1 MTPNEVITEVRRL
14 IQDTKVTYRYS
25 DTVLLG
31 FVNQTLKKM
40 AVLRP
45 DLFAVIADFTTVANT
60 VLQSCPTDSVRL
72 MQIFQIKSGDAVT
85 EVSKETLDQMYPNW
99 VNEVAGIPVNFMRH
113 VRNPNKFF
121 VYPRP
126 SSGVI
131 LVGEYAQS
139 PATYALND
147 TVALLPDAYL
157 TSVVEGAVYLAESV
171 DNEHVSSGR
180 AKLFQ
185 DAFVQGLGVSLQ
197 SRVIT
202 DTEAGGLDPK
212 QVI

>member
-1 MTPNEVITEVRRL
+1 MTPNEAITEVRRL
-14 IQDTKVTYRYS
+14 IQDTKTPYRYS

-40 AVLRP
+40 VVLRP
-45 DLFAVIADFTTVANT
+45 DLFAVIGDFATVAST

-72 MQIFQIKSGDAVT
+72 MQIFQVKNGDAVT
-85 EVSKETLDQMYPNW
+85 EVSKETLDRMYPNW
-99 VNEVAGIPVNFMRH
+99 VNEAAGVPVNFMRH

-126 SSGVI
+126 TAGIV

-139 PATYALND
+139 PAAYALND
-147 TVALLPDAYL
+147 TIALLPDAYL
-157 TSVVEGAVYLAESV
+157 TSVVEGTIYLAESI
-171 DNEHVSSGR
+171 DNEHVNSGR

-185 DAFVQGLGVSLQ
+185 DAFTQGLGVGLQ
-197 SRVIT
+197 ARVVT
-202 DTEAGGLDPK
+202 DTEEGGLDPR

>member
-14 IQDTKVTYRYS
+14 IQDTKAPFRYS
-25 DTVLLG
+25 DAVMLG

-40 AVLRP
+40 VVLRP
-45 DLFAVIADFTTVANT
+45 DLFAVIGDFTTIANT

-72 MQIFQIKSGDAVT
+72 MQIFQVKNGDAVT
-85 EVSKETLDQMYPNW
+85 EVSKETLDRMYPNW
-99 VNEVAGIPVNFMRH
+99 VSETAGVPVNFMRH
-113 VRNPNKFF
+113 VRNPNRFF

-126 SSGVI
+126 TAGVV

-139 PATYALND
+139 PAAYALND
-147 TVALLPDAYL
+147 TIALLPDAYL
-157 TSVVEGAVYLAESV
+157 PSVVEGTTYLAESI
-171 DNEHVSSGR
+171 DNEHVNSGR

-185 DAFVQGLGVSLQ
+185 DAFTQGLGVGLQ
-197 SRVIT
+197 ARAVT
-202 DTEAGGLDPK
+202 DTEEGGLDPA